1 MVSLII
7 VGFGNVGR
15 SLADIMLKDREYLH
29 KSFGFNSEIRA
40 ICELKGALIN
50 KSGIDVESL
59 LKLKDISQSSDWVP
73 DKTAMDVIK
82 EVDADILVECSW
94 VNKDTGE
101 PAVSTLIAAMNKKMH
116 IVSSNKGPFYL
127 KYKELKEVADKNE
140 VMMGMESTVLSA
152 VPALAAKNTLAGTH
166 IKSIRGILNGT
177 CNYILS
183 QMTQTNL
190 TFEDALKEA
199 TDLGYAEAD
208 PTLDINGYDAAGKI
222 VILANVLL
230 GWDKTIKDADIKGI
244 TEVTAEKIEQAKKE
258 NKYIKHVCTAKDGK
272 LTAGTELIPMD
283 STLAVMG
290 SLNLVEFTTEHGG
303 NYTLI
308 GPGAGGSEAASG
320 ILSDLINI
328 SQLKKGILYV
338 ANDELIKNP
347 NPKSP
352 NFGLER
358 ENLGL

>member
-29 KSFGFNSEIRA
+29 KTFGFNSEIRA

-50 KSGIDVESL
+50 KSGIDVEKI

-82 EVDADILVECSW
+82 EIDADILVECSW

-101 PAVSTLIAAMNKKMH
+101 PAVSTLKAAMNKKMH

-127 KYKELKEVADKNE
+127 KYKELKEVADKNN
-140 VMMGMESTVLSA
+140 VMMGIESTVLSA
-152 VPALAAKNTLAGTH
+152 VPAIAAKNTLAGTH

-190 TFEDALKEA
+190 SFEDALKEA

-244 TEVTAEKIEQAKKE
+244 TEVTAEKIAQAKKE

-272 LTAGTELIPMD
+272 LTAGVELIPMN

-290 SLNLVEFTTEHGG
+290 SLNLVEIETVHAGP
-303 NYTLI
+303 YTLI
-308 GPGAGGSEAASG
+308 GRGAGGPEA
-320 ILSDLINI
+320 SDVINI
-328 SQLKKGILYV
+328 SQLNKGIYYD
-338 ANDELIKNP
+338 ADSEIIKNTEI
-347 NPKSP
+347 KSH
-352 NFGLER
+352 NLGLER
-358 ENLGL
+358 QNFDL